1 MQIRY
6 FISNFHAKFLKFVN
20 FILQSFKKKKLMS
33 SRRLTIFVEET
44 PEEGLEIS
52 VNLDKDFVPLFNE
65 RFISVEPPYPI
76 HLLSKEDVINDNATD
91 SVTISILSHLIER
104 LGKSLKSEGHFITK
118 EKMDNVFTKFWYFG
132 N

>member
-1 MQIRY
+1 
-6 FISNFHAKFLKFVN
+6 
-20 FILQSFKKKKLMS
+20 MS
-33 SRRLTIFVEET
+33 SRRLTIFAEET

-52 VNLDKDFVPLFNE
+52 VNLEKDFIPLFNE

>member
-1 MQIRY
+1 
-6 FISNFHAKFLKFVN
+6 
-20 FILQSFKKKKLMS
+20 MS
-33 SRRLTIFVEET
+33 SRRLTIFAEET

-52 VNLDKDFVPLFNE
+52 VNLEKDFIPLFNE
-65 RFISVEPPYPI
+65 RFISVEPPYSI

-91 SVTISILSHLIER
+91 SFTISILSHLIER